1 MRQSLKRNYIL
12 QIALSVFFFFYGL
25 DMILSHLVTSWQLWI
40 LHGINLTIIMGVLL
54 WYLRTSR
61 TEMLTISEKLLPRLQ
76 TLLYVI
82 FLSLTVHLVLR
93 LLNPEM
99 TQYVKILNGG
109 VLMITSTLYA
119 TVLMKVMF
127 EIKG

>member
-40 LHGINLTIIMGVLL
+40 LHGINLTVIMGVLL

-119 TVLMKVMF
+119 TVLMKALF